1 MTKRFCK
8 TYIKT
13 IPKYIEVPP
22 ILNFL
27 YGSFSA
33 AWVIYFTARIISTLI
48 RIYIHI
54 SKKKL
59 SFHRSSI
66 ISIHVISPKVKIRFP
81 IKA

>member
-54 SKKKL
+54 SKKK
-59 SFHRSSI
+59 I
-66 ISIHVISPKVKIRFP
+66 VISYKLDYFHSCHFS
-81 IKA
+81 

>member
-48 RIYIHI
+48 CIYIHI

-59 SFHRSSI
+59 SFHISSI

>member
-1 MTKRFCK
+1 MTKRFYK
-8 TYIKT
+8 PYIKT
-13 IPKYIEVPP
+13 ILKYIEVTP

-33 AWVIYFTARIISTLI
+33 TWVIYCTARIISTLI

-59 SFHRSSI
+59 SFHISSI

>member
-13 IPKYIEVPP
+13 IPKYIEVPS

-59 SFHRSSI
+59 SFHISSI

>member
-59 SFHRSSI
+59 SFHISSI

>member
-33 AWVIYFTARIISTLI
+33 AWVIYFTVRIISTLI
-48 RIYIHI
+48 RIYMHI

-59 SFHRSSI
+59 SFHISSI